1 MSEPV
6 QQASSAIV
14 EPMGNQEILH
24 AQQDPYNFPIDEGFV
39 EQKKPSKRAS
49 GMLVLLLGLMAIA
62 GVVVITVTQKQFL
75 TPKGSLSSSS
85 SDSDDM
91 GAGIAQASGLRGHL
105 VTRWQQGK
113 TQYMLKMEPLDPR
126 DAAGFSAVAGNP
138 SKPVSINIR
147 LLDAAGFALCGK
159 QILLH
164 SGSQNGTQPGTDVF
178 QNIQSQ
184 DGSVEALWAQGELP
198 CSPDQYKKF
207 DYWDLSTNFPT
218 IAEQDASLGRKPAV
232 APVSGVGVGSPQTTA
247 SAAGS
252 KGRRKPAVKGPV
264 SMFYFEGDD
273 EVSMYEPARAILSD
287 DSGRSFF
294 IPVKTDQVIA
304 ATWAA
309 NYSHIHFK
317 CDQHA
322 NCALRTG
329 NGEILGRMSN

>member
-184 DGSVEALWAQGELP
+184 ED
-198 CSPDQYKKF
+198 
-207 DYWDLSTNFPT
+207 
-218 IAEQDASLGRKPAV
+218 R
-232 APVSGVGVGSPQTTA
+232 
-247 SAAGS
+247 
-252 KGRRKPAVKGPV
+252 
-264 SMFYFEGDD
+264 
-273 EVSMYEPARAILSD
+273 
-287 DSGRSFF
+287 
-294 IPVKTDQVIA
+294 
-304 ATWAA
+304 
-309 NYSHIHFK
+309 
-317 CDQHA
+317 
-322 NCALRTG
+322 
-329 NGEILGRMSN
+329 

>member
-6 QQASSAIV
+6 QGSSSAIV
-14 EPMGNQEILH
+14 EPIGNQELFH
-24 AQQDPYNFPIDEGFV
+24 APQDPYNFPVDEGFV

-49 GMLVLLLGLMAIA
+49 GMLVLLLGLVAIA
-62 GVVVITVTQKQFL
+62 GVVVITLTQKQFL
-75 TPKGSLSSSS
+75 SPRTSSPS

-126 DAAGFSAVAGNP
+126 DAAGFSAVAANI
-138 SKPVSINIR
+138 SKPISINIR

-164 SGSQNGTQPGTDVF
+164 SGSQPAAPAGTDVF
-178 QNIQSQ
+178 QNIQGD
-184 DGSVEALWAQGELP
+184 DGSVEALWAQGNLP

-218 IAEQDASLGRKPAV
+218 IAEQDVLLGRKPAITP
-232 APVSGVGVGSPQTTA
+232 ATGVRTGAPQTTA
-247 SAAGS
+247 SSAGIR
-252 KGRRKPAVKGPV
+252 GRRKPAVKAPV